1 MSSRGLGQ
9 RSSHPPRTLTHKHNN
24 STTPYAQAHAH
35 PNCKKLTR
43 PSKKIQI
50 QIQIESLHT
59 RLDETDEMTN
69 TASSVSVSVSG

>member
-1 MSSRGLGQ
+1 E
-9 RSSHPPRTLTHKHNN
+9 
-24 STTPYAQAHAH
+24 
-35 PNCKKLTR
+35 
-43 PSKKIQI
+43 IQI